1 MKATAERKPAT
12 FAMMYDRPQCP
23 VCREA
28 EGTEPAFFTFPPMGA
43 DDPHALIIAFFSC
56 EPCDTKSRQADD
68 AELKTI
74 TQRLSRYFDGWLIDE
89 QVPRLIAQSNGK
101 VAAA

>member
-1 MKATAERKPAT
+1 M
-12 FAMMYDRPQCP
+12 
-23 VCREA
+23 
-28 EGTEPAFFTFPPMGA
+28 
-43 DDPHALIIAFFSC
+43 FFSC
-56 EPCDTKSRQADD
+56 EPCDTKSRRADD

-101 VAAA
+101 VATA

>member
-1 MKATAERKPAT
+1 MTATAERKPAT
-12 FAMMYDRPQCP
+12 LAMMYDRPQCP

-28 EGTEPAFFTFPPMGA
+28 EGTEPGLFALPATGA
-43 DDPHALIIAFFSC
+43 DDPHALVIMFFSC
-56 EPCDTKSRQADD
+56 EPCDTKSRRADD